1 MLRTSTLFALVVGL
15 LAMAPIASA
24 QEQASTDSGPA
35 GELRIG
41 KLYSFGGGTDLQH
54 GFGLDLRYHVFPQ
67 RGMDGYLGLFGQ
79 GQYELGDAWRFAG
92 GLSAGWGIFGI
103 EVGVSHR
110 TETAT
115 MAGST
120 GLHVAQAFTFGP
132 LSVGGRLTIPL
143 VDHGVQGTTMGV
155 QGIEGALVLRLGF
168 GCTVHGQ
175 LHGHGSH
182 GCRAHHGG
190 GGVRDPHAAH
200 GHGH

>member
-1 MLRTSTLFALVVGL
+1 MKKASTLAALLVGAL
-15 LAMAPIASA
+15 SLAGVAHAQDQAPA
-24 QEQASTDSGPA
+24 TDPGPT
-35 GELRIG
+35 GELRLG

-54 GFGLDLRYHVFPQ
+54 GFGLDLRYHVMPE
-67 RGMDGYLGLFGQ
+67 RSMDGYLGLFGQ

-103 EVGVSHR
+103 ELGVSHR

-120 GLHVAQAFTFGP
+120 GLHVGQAFTFGP
-132 LSVGGRLTIPL
+132 VSIGGRLTIPL

-155 QGIEGALVLRLGF
+155 QGIEGALVLRLSFGF
-168 GCTVHGQ
+168 TVHGQ
-175 LHGHGSH
+175 RRAH
-182 GCRAHHGG
+182 GCHAHQG
-190 GGVRDPHAAH
+190 GGVRDPHASH